1 MRHRV
6 ADVYKAGVLAAGW
19 NGTTAAPGSATCR
32 RTWPPGGPAVASSLP
47 LTAEPVLSAAG
58 AAPPYFTGLLPEG
71 RRLNALR
78 RSIKTSADDDLSLL
92 IAAGANPVGD
102 VQIVGHGEKLDP
114 DEHAVELDPKTP
126 VDFDALLGDSGLI
139 DPVALAGVQDKLS
152 AGMISMPVAS
162 AGRRFILKL
171 NAPEF
176 PHVVENEF
184 VMFRYAAKL
193 RIPLSRVQLIRDVAG
208 RPGLLVER
216 FDRVSAGWSGAGGA
230 RTDAVQ
236 RLAVEDGAQVLGL
249 YPADKYNVGYGQVC
263 HALAAYCAAPLP
275 ALRNLAI
282 QAAFAWLSGN
292 GDLHAKNVS
301 MVQQPSGEWS
311 IAPVYDIPSTVVYG
325 DKTLALT
332 LDGKRTGISRKHFL
346 GWADGL
352 GLTERAAG
360 PGGGAGAEGVRAA
373 ARGPGGGHGVSRPS
387 SPRRGRRRRLA
398 VSGHGHQ
405 GVGQGAQAPA
415 QAAGRVR
422 HRAGWG
428 RRRASGVRWLRG
440 AGCRPA
446 AWRPCRPRRSWPGV
460 PPAWLRRRQRRGRRG
475 RWPCRS

>member
-1 MRHRV
+1 MRHRI
-6 ADVYKAGVLAAGW
+6 ADVYKAGVLAARLERHDG
-19 NGTTAAPGSATCR
+19 GTRFSYLPAYLAS
-32 RTWPPGGPAVASSLP
+32 GGPAVASSLP
-47 LTAEPVLSAAG
+47 LTADPVLSAAG

-78 RSIKTSADDDLSLL
+78 RSVKTSVDDELSLL

-114 DEHAVELDPKTP
+114 DEHAVELDPATP

-162 AGRRFILKL
+162 AGRRYILKL

-176 PHVVENEF
+176 PHVVENEYA
-184 VMFRYAAKL
+184 MFRYAARL
-193 RIPLSRVQLIRDVAG
+193 RIPLSRVQLIRDIAA

-216 FDRVSAGWSGAGGA
+216 FDRVPAGKAAGSATAGGLPTA
-230 RTDAVQ
+230 GGSPNAVQ

-263 HALAAYCAAPLP
+263 HALAAYCAAQLP
-275 ALRNLAI
+275 ALRNLAL
-282 QAAFAWLSGN
+282 QAAFAWLTGN

-301 MVQQPSGEWS
+301 MVQQPTGEWS

-332 LDGKRTGISRKHFL
+332 LGGKRTGISRKHFL
-346 GWADGL
+346 GWAAGMGL
-352 GLTERAAG
+352 SERAAVQILELALKASG
-360 PGGGAGAEGVRAA
+360 PLLADLQAGTAFSSMTDDGA
-373 ARGPGGGHGVSRPS
+373 
-387 SPRRGRRRRLA
+387 SPFSVLVTRDWVKELKHRRRLME
-398 VSGHGHQ
+398 G
-405 GVGQGAQAPA
+405 
-415 QAAGRVR
+415 
-422 HRAGWG
+422 
-428 RRRASGVRWLRG
+428 
-440 AGCRPA
+440 
-446 AWRPCRPRRSWPGV
+446 
-460 PPAWLRRRQRRGRRG
+460 
-475 RWPCRS
+475 

>member
-6 ADVYKAGVLAAGW
+6 ADVYKAGVLAARLERYGG
-19 NGTTAAPGSATCR
+19 GTRFSYLPAYLAS
-32 RTWPPGGPAVASSLP
+32 GGPAVATTLP
-47 LTAEPVLSAAG
+47 LGGEPVLSAAG

-78 RSIKTSADDDLSLL
+78 RSVKTSVDDELSLL

-114 DEHAVELDPKTP
+114 DEHAVQLDPKTP

-152 AGMISMPVAS
+152 AGMISMPVAR

-184 VMFRYAAKL
+184 VMFRYAARL

-208 RPGLLVER
+208 WPGLLVER
-216 FDRVSAGWSGAGGA
+216 FDRIPVPGGA
-230 RTDAVQ
+230 PDAVR

-249 YPADKYNVGYGQVC
+249 YPADKYNVAYGQLC
-263 HALAAYCAAPLP
+263 RALAAFCSAPLP

-292 GDLHAKNVS
+292 GDLHAKNAS
-301 MVQQPSGEWS
+301 MVQQPSGEWT

-346 GWADGL
+346 GWATGL
-352 GLTERAAG
+352 GLTDRAALQALQSALRAAG
-360 PGGGAGAEGVRAA
+360 QLLVDLEAGKAFASVTDDGGSPFPALVTKAWVREL
-373 ARGPGGGHGVSRPS
+373 RH
-387 SPRRGRRRRLA
+387 RRRLLE
-398 VSGHGHQ
+398 G
-405 GVGQGAQAPA
+405 
-415 QAAGRVR
+415 
-422 HRAGWG
+422 
-428 RRRASGVRWLRG
+428 
-440 AGCRPA
+440 
-446 AWRPCRPRRSWPGV
+446 
-460 PPAWLRRRQRRGRRG
+460 
-475 RWPCRS
+475 

>member
-1 MRHRV
+1 MKHRI
-6 ADVYKAGVLAAGW
+6 ADIYKAGILAARLERHDG
-19 NGTTAAPGSATCR
+19 GTRFSYLPAYLAS
-32 RTWPPGGPAVASSLP
+32 GGPAVASSLP
-47 LTAEPVLSAAG
+47 LTAEPILAAAG

-92 IAAGANPVGD
+92 IAAGSNPVGD
-102 VQIVGHGEKLDP
+102 VQIVGHGEPLDP
-114 DEHAVELDPKTP
+114 DEHAVQLDAKLP
-126 VDFDALLGDSGLI
+126 VDFDQLLGDPDLI

-152 AGMISMPVAS
+152 AGMISLPVAK

-176 PHVVENEF
+176 PHVVENEL

-216 FDRVSAGWSGAGGA
+216 FDRVPVPGGGPDEV
-230 RTDAVQ
+230 R
-236 RLAVEDGAQVLGL
+236 RLAVEDGAQVLKL

-263 HALAAYCAAPLP
+263 QALADYCSAPLP

-282 QAAFAWLSGN
+282 QGAFAWLSGN

-301 MVQQPSGEWS
+301 MVQQPHGEWT

-332 LDGKRTGISRKHFL
+332 LAGKRSGISRRHFL
-346 GWADGL
+346 GWATNL
-352 GLTERAAG
+352 GLTDRTAVQVVELALKAAG
-360 PGGGAGAEGVRAA
+360 PLIADLEAGTAFLGGAGSGMTDDGGSPFPDMVTRAWVKELK
-373 ARGPGGGHGVSRPS
+373 H
-387 SPRRGRRRRLA
+387 RRRLLE
-398 VSGHGHQ
+398 G
-405 GVGQGAQAPA
+405 
-415 QAAGRVR
+415 
-422 HRAGWG
+422 
-428 RRRASGVRWLRG
+428 
-440 AGCRPA
+440 
-446 AWRPCRPRRSWPGV
+446 
-460 PPAWLRRRQRRGRRG
+460 
-475 RWPCRS
+475 

>member
-6 ADVYKAGVLAAGW
+6 ADVYKAGVLAARLERHDG
-19 NGTTAAPGSATCR
+19 GTRFSYLPAYLAS
-32 RTWPPGGPAVASSLP
+32 GGPAVASSLP
-47 LTAEPVLSAAG
+47 LTAVPVLSAAG

-78 RSIKTSADDDLSLL
+78 RSVKTSVDDELSLL

-114 DEHAVELDPKTP
+114 DEHAVELDPGTP

-162 AGRRFILKL
+162 AGRRYILKL

-176 PHVVENEF
+176 PHVVENEC
-184 VMFRYAAKL
+184 VMFRYAARL
-193 RIPLSRVQLIRDVAG
+193 RIPLSRVRLIRDVAG

-216 FDRVSAGWSGAGGA
+216 FDRVPVAHAAGFTTAGASPN
-230 RTDAVQ
+230 AVL

-275 ALRNLAI
+275 ALRNLAL
-282 QAAFAWLSGN
+282 QAAFAWLAGN

-311 IAPVYDIPSTVVYG
+311 VAPVYDIPSTVVYG

-332 LDGKRTGISRKHFL
+332 LGGKRTGISRKHFL
-346 GWADGL
+346 GWAAEM
-352 GLTERAAG
+352 GLTGRAAVQILELALKASA
-360 PGGGAGAEGVRAA
+360 PLLADLQGGTAFSSMTDDGASPFPAA
-373 ARGPGGGHGVSRPS
+373 VTRDWIKELKH
-387 SPRRGRRRRLA
+387 RRRLME
-398 VSGHGHQ
+398 G
-405 GVGQGAQAPA
+405 
-415 QAAGRVR
+415 
-422 HRAGWG
+422 
-428 RRRASGVRWLRG
+428 
-440 AGCRPA
+440 
-446 AWRPCRPRRSWPGV
+446 
-460 PPAWLRRRQRRGRRG
+460 
-475 RWPCRS
+475 

>member
-6 ADVYKAGVLAAGW
+6 ADVYKVGVLAARLERHDG
-19 NGTTAAPGSATCR
+19 GTKFTYLPAYLAS
-32 RTWPPGGPAVASSLP
+32 GGPAVASSLP
-47 LTAEPVLSAAG
+47 LSTEPVLSGAG

-78 RSIKTSADDDLSLL
+78 RSVKTSVDDELSLL
-92 IAAGANPVGD
+92 IAAGANPVGN
-102 VQIVGHGEKLDP
+102 VQIVGHGEPLDP
-114 DEHAVELDPKTP
+114 DEHAVELNPKTP

-162 AGRRFILKL
+162 AGRRYILKL

-176 PHVVENEF
+176 PHVVENEL

-193 RIPLSRVQLIRDVAG
+193 RIPLSKVRLIRDVGG

-216 FDRVSAGWSGAGGA
+216 FDRIPLAGGVHG
-230 RTDAVQ
+230 AVQ
-236 RLAVEDGAQVLGL
+236 RLAVEDGAQVLRL

-263 HALAAYCAAPLP
+263 HALAEYCAAPLP

-346 GWADGL
+346 AWATGL
-352 GLTERAAG
+352 GLAERAAVQVLELGLKATG
-360 PGGGAGAEGVRAA
+360 PLVADLEAGSAFAGTNDDGA
-373 ARGPGGGHGVSRPS
+373 
-387 SPRRGRRRRLA
+387 SPFSLMVTRSWLKELKHRRRLLE
-398 VSGHGHQ
+398 G
-405 GVGQGAQAPA
+405 
-415 QAAGRVR
+415 
-422 HRAGWG
+422 
-428 RRRASGVRWLRG
+428 
-440 AGCRPA
+440 
-446 AWRPCRPRRSWPGV
+446 
-460 PPAWLRRRQRRGRRG
+460 
-475 RWPCRS
+475 

>member
-1 MRHRV
+1 MRHRI
-6 ADVYKAGVLAAGW
+6 ADIYKAGVLAARLERHDG
-19 NGTTAAPGSATCR
+19 GTRFSYLPAYLAS
-32 RTWPPGGPAVASSLP
+32 GGPAVASSLP
-47 LTAEPVLSAAG
+47 LTAVPVLSAAG

-78 RSIKTSADDDLSLL
+78 RSVKTSVDDELSLL

-114 DEHAVELDPKTP
+114 DEHAVELDPATP

-162 AGRRFILKL
+162 AGRRYILKL

-184 VMFRYAAKL
+184 AMFRYAARL

-216 FDRVSAGWSGAGGA
+216 FDRVPLAGAAGPTTSGPRAAGA
-230 RTDAVQ
+230 SPNAVQ

-263 HALAAYCAAPLP
+263 HALAAYCAAQLP
-275 ALRNLAI
+275 ALRNLAL
-282 QAAFAWLSGN
+282 QAAFAWLTGN

-301 MVQQPSGEWS
+301 MVQQPTGEWS

-332 LDGKRTGISRKHFL
+332 LGGKRTGISRKHFL
-346 GWADGL
+346 GWAAGMGL
-352 GLTERAAG
+352 SERAAVQILELALKASG
-360 PGGGAGAEGVRAA
+360 PLLADLQAGTAFSSMTDDGA
-373 ARGPGGGHGVSRPS
+373 
-387 SPRRGRRRRLA
+387 SPFSAMVTRDWLKELKHRRRLME
-398 VSGHGHQ
+398 G
-405 GVGQGAQAPA
+405 
-415 QAAGRVR
+415 
-422 HRAGWG
+422 
-428 RRRASGVRWLRG
+428 
-440 AGCRPA
+440 
-446 AWRPCRPRRSWPGV
+446 
-460 PPAWLRRRQRRGRRG
+460 
-475 RWPCRS
+475 

>member
-6 ADVYKAGVLAAGW
+6 ADIYKRGVLAARLERHDG
-19 NGTTAAPGSATCR
+19 GTKFSYLPGYLQQ
-32 RTWPPGGPAVASSLP
+32 GGPAVASSLP

-92 IAAGANPVGD
+92 IAAGGNPVGD
-102 VQIVGHGEKLDP
+102 VQIVGHGEPLDP
-114 DEHAVELDPKTP
+114 EEHAVEVDPRKP
-126 VDFDALLGDSGLI
+126 VDFDELLGDSGLI

-176 PHVVENEF
+176 PHVVENELI
-184 VMFRYAAKL
+184 MFRYAAKL
-193 RIPLSRVQLIRDVAG
+193 RIPLSRVQLMRDVAG

-216 FDRVSAGWSGAGGA
+216 FDRVPLAGLPAAAGEP
-230 RTDAVQ
+230 DAVQ
-236 RLAVEDGAQVLGL
+236 RLAVEDGAQVLKL
-249 YPADKYNVGYGQVC
+249 YPADKYNVGFGTVC
-263 HALAAYCAAPLP
+263 TALAAYCAAPLP

-282 QAAFAWLSGN
+282 QVGFAWLSGN

-301 MVQQPSGEWS
+301 MVQHPSGEWS

-332 LDGKRTGISRKHFL
+332 LGGKRSGISRRHFL
-346 GWADGL
+346 GWAMEL
-352 GLTERAAG
+352 GLTERAATQVVELALKAAG
-360 PGGGAGAEGVRAA
+360 PLLADLEAGAAFASAHDGGASPFPDMVTRAWVKEL
-373 ARGPGGGHGVSRPS
+373 RH
-387 SPRRGRRRRLA
+387 RRRLLE
-398 VSGHGHQ
+398 G
-405 GVGQGAQAPA
+405 
-415 QAAGRVR
+415 
-422 HRAGWG
+422 
-428 RRRASGVRWLRG
+428 
-440 AGCRPA
+440 
-446 AWRPCRPRRSWPGV
+446 
-460 PPAWLRRRQRRGRRG
+460 
-475 RWPCRS
+475 

>member
-1 MRHRV
+1 
-6 ADVYKAGVLAAGW
+6 
-19 NGTTAAPGSATCR
+19 
-32 RTWPPGGPAVASSLP
+32 
-47 LTAEPVLSAAG
+47 VLSGAG

-92 IAAGANPVGD
+92 IAAGGNPVGD
-102 VQIVGHGEKLDP
+102 VQIVGHGEPLDP
-114 DEHAVELDPKTP
+114 EEHAVEVDPRRP
-126 VDFDALLGDSGLI
+126 VDFDELLGDSGLI

-184 VMFRYAAKL
+184 IMFRYAARL
-193 RIPLSRVQLIRDVAG
+193 RIPLSRVQLMRDVAG

-216 FDRVSAGWSGAGGA
+216 FDRVPLGGGPDDGDRVA
-230 RTDAVQ
+230 
-236 RLAVEDGAQVLGL
+236 RLAVEDGAQVLKL
-249 YPADKYNVGYGQVC
+249 YPADKYNVGFRTVC
-263 HALAAYCAAPLP
+263 HALAEYCAAPLP

-301 MVQQPSGEWS
+301 MVQQPHGEWS

-332 LDGKRTGISRKHFL
+332 IGGKRNGISRKHFV
-346 GWADGL
+346 GWAIGL
-352 GLTERAAG
+352 GLTERTAVQAVELALKAAG
-360 PGGGAGAEGVRAA
+360 PLLADLEAGTAFAPTNDDGGSPFPDMVTRAWVKEL
-373 ARGPGGGHGVSRPS
+373 RH
-387 SPRRGRRRRLA
+387 RRRLLE
-398 VSGHGHQ
+398 G
-405 GVGQGAQAPA
+405 
-415 QAAGRVR
+415 
-422 HRAGWG
+422 
-428 RRRASGVRWLRG
+428 
-440 AGCRPA
+440 
-446 AWRPCRPRRSWPGV
+446 
-460 PPAWLRRRQRRGRRG
+460 
-475 RWPCRS
+475 

>member
-1 MRHRV
+1 MKHRI
-6 ADVYKAGVLAAGW
+6 ADIYKAGVLAARLERHDG
-19 NGTTAAPGSATCR
+19 GTRFSYLPAYLAS
-32 RTWPPGGPAVASSLP
+32 GGPAVASSLP
-47 LTAEPVLSAAG
+47 LTSEPVLSAAG

-92 IAAGANPVGD
+92 IAAGGNPVGD
-102 VQIVGHGEKLDP
+102 VQIVGHGEPLDP
-114 DEHAVELDPKTP
+114 DEHAVQLDPKLP
-126 VDFDALLGDSGLI
+126 VDFDQLLGDPDLI

-152 AGMISMPVAS
+152 AGMISLPVAS

-176 PHVVENEF
+176 PHVVENEL

-216 FDRVSAGWSGAGGA
+216 FDRVPVPGAGPDDV
-230 RTDAVQ
+230 R
-236 RLAVEDGAQVLGL
+236 RLAVEDGAQVLKL

-263 HALAAYCAAPLP
+263 RALAEYCSAPLP

-282 QAAFAWLSGN
+282 QGAFAWLSGN

-301 MVQQPSGEWS
+301 MVQQAHGEWT

-332 LDGKRTGISRKHFL
+332 LAGKRSGISRRHFL
-346 GWADGL
+346 VWAQEL
-352 GLTERAAG
+352 GLTDRTAAQAVELALKASGPLIADLEAGTAFAGVAGSGRTDDGSPFPEMVTRAWVK
-360 PGGGAGAEGVRAA
+360 ELK
-373 ARGPGGGHGVSRPS
+373 H
-387 SPRRGRRRRLA
+387 RRRLLE
-398 VSGHGHQ
+398 G
-405 GVGQGAQAPA
+405 
-415 QAAGRVR
+415 
-422 HRAGWG
+422 
-428 RRRASGVRWLRG
+428 
-440 AGCRPA
+440 
-446 AWRPCRPRRSWPGV
+446 
-460 PPAWLRRRQRRGRRG
+460 
-475 RWPCRS
+475 

>member
-1 MRHRV
+1 MKHRV
-6 ADVYKAGVLAAGW
+6 ADVYKAGVLAARLERHGG
-19 NGTTAAPGSATCR
+19 GTRFSYLPAYLAAGR
-32 RTWPPGGPAVASSLP
+32 PAVASSLP
-47 LTAEPVLSAAG
+47 LTAEPVFSAAG

-78 RSIKTSADDDLSLL
+78 RSVKTSVDDELSLL

-114 DEHAVELDPKTP
+114 DEHAVRLDPKTP

-152 AGMISMPVAS
+152 AGMISMPVAR

-216 FDRVSAGWSGAGGA
+216 FDRIPVAGGA
-230 RTDAVQ
+230 PDAVE

-263 HALAAYCAAPLP
+263 RALAAYCAAPLP

-311 IAPVYDIPSTVVYG
+311 VAPVYDIPSTVVYG

-346 GWADGL
+346 AWTNGL
-352 GLTERAAG
+352 GLTDRAAVQVLELGLKASG
-360 PGGGAGAEGVRAA
+360 PLLADLEAGTAFASTRDDGGPPFPAMVIRAWVKELK
-373 ARGPGGGHGVSRPS
+373 H
-387 SPRRGRRRRLA
+387 RRRLLE
-398 VSGHGHQ
+398 G
-405 GVGQGAQAPA
+405 
-415 QAAGRVR
+415 
-422 HRAGWG
+422 
-428 RRRASGVRWLRG
+428 
-440 AGCRPA
+440 
-446 AWRPCRPRRSWPGV
+446 
-460 PPAWLRRRQRRGRRG
+460 
-475 RWPCRS
+475 

>member
-1 MRHRV
+1 MRHRI
-6 ADVYKAGVLAAGW
+6 ADIYKAGVLAARLERHDG
-19 NGTTAAPGSATCR
+19 GTRFSYLPAYLAS
-32 RTWPPGGPAVASSLP
+32 GGPAVASSLP
-47 LTAEPVLSAAG
+47 LTPHPVLSAAG

-78 RSIKTSADDDLSLL
+78 RSIKTSVDDELSLL

-114 DEHAVELDPKTP
+114 DEHAVELDPGTP
-126 VDFDALLGDSGLI
+126 VDFEALLGDSGLI

-162 AGRRFILKL
+162 AGRRYILKL

-176 PHVVENEF
+176 PHVVENEY
-184 VMFRYAAKL
+184 VMFRYAARL
-193 RIPLSRVQLIRDVAG
+193 RIPLSRVQLIRDVAS

-216 FDRVSAGWSGAGGA
+216 FDRVPVLGVP
-230 RTDAVQ
+230 RAVQ

-263 HALAAYCAAPLP
+263 HALAAYCAARLP
-275 ALRNLAI
+275 AVRNLAL
-282 QAAFAWLSGN
+282 QAAFAWLTGN

-301 MVQQPSGEWS
+301 MVQQPAGEWS

-346 GWADGL
+346 GWAAGM
-352 GLTERAAG
+352 GLTERAAVQVLELTLRASEPLLADLQSG
-360 PGGGAGAEGVRAA
+360 TAFRSMTDDGA
-373 ARGPGGGHGVSRPS
+373 
-387 SPRRGRRRRLA
+387 SPFSAMVTRDWVKELKHRRRLL
-398 VSGHGHQ
+398 
-405 GVGQGAQAPA
+405 
-415 QAAGRVR
+415 AG
-422 HRAGWG
+422 
-428 RRRASGVRWLRG
+428 
-440 AGCRPA
+440 
-446 AWRPCRPRRSWPGV
+446 
-460 PPAWLRRRQRRGRRG
+460 
-475 RWPCRS
+475 

>member
-1 MRHRV
+1 MRHRI
-6 ADVYKAGVLAAGW
+6 ADIYKAGVLAARLERHDG
-19 NGTTAAPGSATCR
+19 GTRFSYLPAYLAS
-32 RTWPPGGPAVASSLP
+32 GGPAVASSLP
-47 LTAEPVLSAAG
+47 LTPEPVLSAAG

-78 RSIKTSADDDLSLL
+78 RSIKTSVDDELSLL

-114 DEHAVELDPKTP
+114 DEHAVELDPGTP
-126 VDFDALLGDSGLI
+126 VDFEALLGDSGLI

-162 AGRRFILKL
+162 ANRRYILKL

-184 VMFRYAAKL
+184 VMFRYAARL

-216 FDRVSAGWSGAGGA
+216 FDRVPVSGERVSRASGSKAAAESPG
-230 RTDAVQ
+230 AVQ

-275 ALRNLAI
+275 ALRNLAL
-282 QAAFAWLSGN
+282 QAAFAWLTGN

-301 MVQQPSGEWS
+301 MVQQPAGEWS

-332 LDGKRTGISRKHFL
+332 LDGKRTGVSRRHFL
-346 GWADGL
+346 GWAAGM
-352 GLTERAAG
+352 GLTERAAVQVLELALRASEPLLADLQAG
-360 PGGGAGAEGVRAA
+360 TAFRHMTDDGA
-373 ARGPGGGHGVSRPS
+373 
-387 SPRRGRRRRLA
+387 SPFSAIVTRNWVKELKHRRRLL
-398 VSGHGHQ
+398 
-405 GVGQGAQAPA
+405 
-415 QAAGRVR
+415 AG
-422 HRAGWG
+422 
-428 RRRASGVRWLRG
+428 
-440 AGCRPA
+440 
-446 AWRPCRPRRSWPGV
+446 
-460 PPAWLRRRQRRGRRG
+460 
-475 RWPCRS
+475 